1 MEERLKPRQRR
12 SMDTERLLQQTSEYV
27 DCAYIVDTYAL
38 SDLTKLA
45 VGVADVKKML
55 TDFAEIW

>member
-12 SMDTERLLQQTSEYV
+12 STDTERLLQPTSEYV